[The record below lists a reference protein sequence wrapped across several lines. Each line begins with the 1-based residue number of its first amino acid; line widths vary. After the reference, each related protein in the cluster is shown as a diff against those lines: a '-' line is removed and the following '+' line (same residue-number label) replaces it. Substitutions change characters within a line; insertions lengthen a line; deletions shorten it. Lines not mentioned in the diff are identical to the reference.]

1 MKRKT
6 LFLEVEGDSR
16 EFFSRPEVLDVVRD
30 YASLGFLVTP
40 VDCDPAGIALL
51 RQATGAKTTR
61 ALNLSQT
68 FDPTRV
74 WDLAREYSIDI
85 SRCVFAATRGA
96 RDGVLLTAGV
106 HRLIRLRRS
115 LAA

>member
-6 LFLEVEGDSR
+6 LFIEVEGDPA
-16 EFFSRPEVLDVVRD
+16 EFFARPDVLDVVRD

-40 VDCDPAGIALL
+40 VDSTSEANALL

-61 ALNLSQT
+61 SLNLTDT

-74 WDLAREYSIDI
+74 WDLVREYSIDI
-85 SRCVFAATRGA
+85 SRCVFAGSQGL

-106 HRLIRLRRS
+106 PRLIRLRT
-115 LAA
+115 AATV

>member
-6 LFLEVEGDSR
+6 LFLEVVGDSR
-16 EFFSRPEVLDVVRD
+16 EFFSRPDVLDVVRD

-40 VDCDPAGIALL
+40 IDCDTEGAALL
-51 RQATGAKTTR
+51 RDVTGAKTTR
-61 ALNLSQT
+61 PLNLSET

-85 SRCVFAATRGA
+85 SRCVFAATKGA

-106 HRLIRLRRS
+106 HRLIRLRRR